1 MDAQH
6 SQENSSIEE
15 LKTYNSN
22 FEDNI
27 LKQKIKKLYLKWLLI
42 LLFLMLLVSLVIS
55 IFYRDRDWYA
65 WFWILIFNAWIWS
78 LWVFV
83 LFIISI
89 IIYKK
94 NKPQNKIKII
104 ILWIFLPII
113 IWLLTFWWCWLTAWL
128 YEIF

>member
-1 MDAQH
+1 
-6 SQENSSIEE
+6 
-15 LKTYNSN
+15 
-22 FEDNI
+22 
-27 LKQKIKKLYLKWLLI
+27 
-42 LLFLMLLVSLVIS
+42 MLLVSLVIS

-78 LWVFV
+78 LWVFFF
-83 LFIISI
+83 FIISI